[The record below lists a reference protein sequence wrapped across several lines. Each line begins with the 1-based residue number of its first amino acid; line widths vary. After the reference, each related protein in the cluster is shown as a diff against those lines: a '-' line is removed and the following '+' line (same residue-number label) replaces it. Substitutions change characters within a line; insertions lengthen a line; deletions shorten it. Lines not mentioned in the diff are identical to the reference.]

1 RYVCAT
7 LGIRPP
13 RVYRSDEVA
22 GLAVAGTYPLC
33 LVAGPDMFTDQ
44 RRKKELYFL
53 LARSLVFTRPDFAF
67 ATLLKRDE
75 LQVLLEA
82 ALALGEP
89 RFEPTSDPARVHEI
103 KGVLAAALSEE
114 ARGRLSLL
122 AKESVGKRLSLRRY
136 AEAVEF
142 TAARAGAL

>member
-22 GLAVAGTYPLC
+22 GLAVAGTFPLC

-67 ATLLKRDE
+67 ASLLRRDE
-75 LQVLLEA
+75 LQIVLEA
-82 ALALGEP
+82 ALSLGEP
-89 RFEPTSDPARVHEI
+89 RFEPTSEPARVQEV
-103 KGVLAAALSEE
+103 KAVFASALGEE
-114 ARGRLSLL
+114 ARAKLSLL
-122 AKESVGKRLSLRRY
+122 AKESVGKRLS
-136 AEAVEF
+136 
-142 TAARAGAL
+142 